1 VESVR
6 KYCSD
11 SGYFSSG
18 LGNTGSYRIGTNVE
32 RQFRVKKVISIAAI
46 SAALLL
52 TGCSQVSSAASVGS
66 AKISQATVQ
75 SSIND
80 IMSERSEVDS
90 SQMQLET
97 GEDLNRSQV
106 RFHVLSLLLS
116 KVAEK
121 LDFAVTKAEID
132 TRRASIIEQVG
143 GEAGLPIALVG
154 AGIAAKDLDLYLQS
168 IIISDKLSQALET
181 SGIPADQV
189 GAAIQRLIV
198 EIAQENKVTINPRY
212 GVWDAVNA
220 DVVPVDSAGS
230 AVTPSDK

>member
-1 VESVR
+1 MESVR

-18 LGNTGSYRIGTNVE
+18 LGNTGRYRIGTNVE

-66 AKISQATVQ
+66 VKISQATVQ

-80 IMSERSEVDS
+80 IMSERSKVDS
-90 SQMQLET
+90 SQMQLEV
-97 GEDLNRSQV
+97 GEALNRSQM
-106 RFHVLSLLLS
+106 RFHVLSQLLN

-121 LDFAVTKAEID
+121 LEIKVTKAEID
-132 TRRASIIEQVG
+132 IRRSSITEQVG
-143 GEAGLPIALVG
+143 GEAGLPTALVG
-154 AGIAAKDLDLYLQS
+154 AGIAAKDFDLYLQS
-168 IIISDKLSQALET
+168 IIISDKLSQALEA
-181 SGIPADQV
+181 SGIPADQI
-189 GAAIQRLIV
+189 GTAIQRLV
-198 EIAQENKVTINPRY
+198 VDIAKENKVTINPRY
-212 GVWDAVNA
+212 GVWDEVNA

>member
-1 VESVR
+1 M
-6 KYCSD
+6 
-11 SGYFSSG
+11 
-18 LGNTGSYRIGTNVE
+18 
-32 RQFRVKKVISIAAI
+32 KKVISIAAI

-189 GAAIQRLIV
+189 GSAIQRLIV

-212 GVWDAVNA
+212 GAWDAVNA

>member
-1 VESVR
+1 M
-6 KYCSD
+6 
-11 SGYFSSG
+11 
-18 LGNTGSYRIGTNVE
+18 
-32 RQFRVKKVISIAAI
+32 KKVISIAAI

>member
-1 VESVR
+1 
-6 KYCSD
+6 
-11 SGYFSSG
+11 
-18 LGNTGSYRIGTNVE
+18 
-32 RQFRVKKVISIAAI
+32 VKKVISIAAI

-189 GAAIQRLIV
+189 GTAIQRLIV

-212 GVWDAVNA
+212 GAWDAVNA

>member
-1 VESVR
+1 
-6 KYCSD
+6 
-11 SGYFSSG
+11 
-18 LGNTGSYRIGTNVE
+18 
-32 RQFRVKKVISIAAI
+32 VKKVISIAAI

-143 GEAGLPIALVG
+143 GEAGLPTALVG
-154 AGIAAKDLDLYLQS
+154 AGIAAKDFDLYLQS

-181 SGIPADQV
+181 SGIPADQI
-189 GAAIQRLIV
+189 GTAIQRLIV

-212 GVWDAVNA
+212 GAWDAVNA

>member
-1 VESVR
+1 M
-6 KYCSD
+6 
-11 SGYFSSG
+11 
-18 LGNTGSYRIGTNVE
+18 
-32 RQFRVKKVISIAAI
+32 KKFISIAAI

-66 AKISQATVQ
+66 FKISQATVQ

-90 SQMQLET
+90 SQMQLEM

-106 RFHVLSLLLS
+106 RFHVLSQLLS

-121 LDFAVTKAEID
+121 LNFAVTKAEID

-154 AGIAAKDLDLYLQS
+154 AGIAAKDFDLYLQS
-168 IIISDKLSQALET
+168 IIISDKLSQALEA

-212 GVWDAVNA
+212 GAWDAVNA

>member
-1 VESVR
+1 M
-6 KYCSD
+6 
-11 SGYFSSG
+11 
-18 LGNTGSYRIGTNVE
+18 
-32 RQFRVKKVISIAAI
+32 KKIISIAAI

-212 GVWDAVNA
+212 GAWDAVNA

>member
-1 VESVR
+1 
-6 KYCSD
+6 
-11 SGYFSSG
+11 
-18 LGNTGSYRIGTNVE
+18 
-32 RQFRVKKVISIAAI
+32 VKKVISIAAI

>member
-1 VESVR
+1 M
-6 KYCSD
+6 
-11 SGYFSSG
+11 
-18 LGNTGSYRIGTNVE
+18 
-32 RQFRVKKVISIAAI
+32 KKVISIAAI

-66 AKISQATVQ
+66 VKISQATVQ
-75 SSIND
+75 SSINN

-97 GEDLNRSQV
+97 GENLNRSQV

-121 LDFAVTKAEID
+121 LDFEVTKAEID

-154 AGIAAKDLDLYLQS
+154 AGIAAKDFDLYLQS

-212 GVWDAVNA
+212 GAWDALNA

>member
-1 VESVR
+1 M
-6 KYCSD
+6 
-11 SGYFSSG
+11 
-18 LGNTGSYRIGTNVE
+18 
-32 RQFRVKKVISIAAI
+32 KKVISIAAI

-97 GEDLNRSQV
+97 GEDLNRSQM

>member
-1 VESVR
+1 M
-6 KYCSD
+6 
-11 SGYFSSG
+11 
-18 LGNTGSYRIGTNVE
+18 
-32 RQFRVKKVISIAAI
+32 KKVISIAAI

-121 LDFAVTKAEID
+121 LDFGVTKAEID

-154 AGIAAKDLDLYLQS
+154 AGIAAKDFDLYLQS

-198 EIAQENKVTINPRY
+198 EIAEENKVTINPRY
-212 GVWDAVNA
+212 GAWDAVNA